1 MSDRFLLADKSR
13 HLYTGPSDIDGGFNE
28 GHWCFFTPVN
38 SLKAPEDVCK
48 AAFGAN
54 KKIPPKISSSYVLK
68 MKYPTF

>member
-13 HLYTGPSDIDGGFNE
+13 HLYARPSDINGGFNE

-54 KKIPPKISSSYVLK
+54 KKIPQ
-68 MKYPTF
+68 